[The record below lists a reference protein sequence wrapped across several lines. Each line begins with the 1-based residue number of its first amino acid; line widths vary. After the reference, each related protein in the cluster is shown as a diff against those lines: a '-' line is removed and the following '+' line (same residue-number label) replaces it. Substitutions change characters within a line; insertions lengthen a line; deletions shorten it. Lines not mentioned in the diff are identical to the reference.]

1 MTPITRR
8 RLVLSAAAFALM
20 PLGALA
26 EMIDYAPGDAEAA
39 IANGDTVFVDFAADW
54 CSTCRSQERTI
65 TALRDAN
72 PAYDDA
78 IGFYRVDWDEFGNGA
93 FARSLNVPRRSTL
106 VMFRDGAEVGRVV
119 AGTREAD
126 IRALLDLGL

>member
-1 MTPITRR
+1 
-8 RLVLSAAAFALM
+8 
-20 PLGALA
+20 
-26 EMIDYAPGDAEAA
+26 
-39 IANGDTVFVDFAADW
+39 
-54 CSTCRSQERTI
+54 
-65 TALRDAN
+65 LRDAN

-78 IGFYRVDWDEFGNGA
+78 IAFYRVDWDEFGNGA

>member
-1 MTPITRR
+1 MTRR
-8 RLVLSAAAFALM
+8 TLMLSAAAFALM
-20 PLGALA
+20 PLSALA
-26 EMIDYAPGDAEAA
+26 EMIDYAPGSAEAA
-39 IANGDTVFVDFAADW
+39 IASGDTVFVDFAADW

-65 TALRDAN
+65 EALRDAN

-78 IGFYRVDWDEFGNGA
+78 IAFYRVDWDAFGNGA
-93 FARSLNVPRRSTL
+93 FAQSLNIPRRSTL
-106 VMFRDGAEVGRVV
+106 VMFRNGAEVGRVV